1 MKEIGITLGCTES
14 SISQIH
20 RKAIAK
26 LKTRLAKKLR
36 PDDLPWIQFPGRTSA
51 VKPKRMHLHQVAVMK

>member
-14 SISQIH
+14 RISQIH
-20 RKAIAK
+20 RKALIK

-36 PDDLPWIQFPGRTSA
+36 PDDLPGIQFLGRTSGA
-51 VKPKRMHLHQVAVMK
+51 